1 MPGAVADFST
11 VWQARDA
18 AAILEEAALL
28 LPLHTGVYYAPPYIT
43 AMVQVDAQADSH
55 TVTQSHRD

>member
-1 MPGAVADFST
+1 MNACMYDSLMMDGPYPVCILCR
-11 VWQARDA
+11 QARDA

-43 AMVQVDAQADSH
+43 AMVQVHSH
-55 TVTQSHRD
+55 T